1 MSDNEYMKGNVKDE
15 CGAIES
21 TSSWLLFNAVTKTWD
36 WRELEPGDLKTKKH
50 TGEISSIRKQIAS
63 FRRLTLLMV
72 QIEITQRKLNT
83 SGFAPN
89 LFRAYANRVTNLQND
104 LPFFMS

>member
-50 TGEISSIRKQIAS
+50 TGEISSIRKHIAS
-63 FRRLTLLMV
+63 FRGLTLSMV
-72 QIEITQRKLNT
+72 QIEIKQRKLNT
-83 SGFAPN
+83 SAFAPN
-89 LFRAYANRVTNLQND
+89 LFRAYANRVPNSD